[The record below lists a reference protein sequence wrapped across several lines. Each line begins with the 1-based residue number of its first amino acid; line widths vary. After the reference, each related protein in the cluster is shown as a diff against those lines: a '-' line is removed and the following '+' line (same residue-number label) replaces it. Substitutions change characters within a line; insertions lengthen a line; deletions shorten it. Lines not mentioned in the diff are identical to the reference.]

1 MEYVCEHQHS
11 LMMNTSAYFAFF
23 SLSLLIGVPALL
35 ADAPHVFTS
44 PDGRTLEAEIVSAT
58 PDRVSLKTTAGVPIV
73 APINKFSPADQDFIG
88 QWRKDHPVEIKYK
101 FAADYT
107 KSKVSSTKRKVSNT
121 EITTEIW
128 ECNMKITNES
138 GQTLEGVTADY
149 VIFYDQMDR
158 GNKISQSKAGKAELG
173 TMKAQQQLVIKTD
186 SVALSTT
193 ILEGGFYYTDGT
205 KTRQKDSISAML
217 ININHDGNKVFSWAS
232 SGVPKGA
239 GAAAEGAKGSL
250 FEK

>member
-1 MEYVCEHQHS
+1 
-11 LMMNTSAYFAFF
+11 MMNTSAYFAFF
-23 SLSLLIGVPALL
+23 SLSLLSGVPALL

-73 APINKFSPADQDFIG
+73 APINKFSPADQEFIG

-107 KSKVSSTKRKVSNT
+107 KSKVSSTKRKSGIT
-121 EITTEIW
+121 EYTTEIW
-128 ECNMKITNES
+128 ECNMKITNDS
-138 GQTLEGVTADY
+138 IQTLEGVSADY
-149 VIFYDQMDR
+149 VIYYDVMD
-158 GNKISQSKAGKAELG
+158 GANKITQTKAGKADIG
-173 TMKAQQQLVIKTD
+173 TMKSKQQLVVKTD
-186 SVALSTT
+186 SVTLTT
-193 ILEGGFYYTDGT
+193 TQLLGGYYYADGS
-205 KTRQKDSISAML
+205 KTRQKDSVSAML
-217 ININHDGNKVFSWAS
+217 ININHDGKKVFSWAS
-232 SGVPKGA
+232 AGVPKGA